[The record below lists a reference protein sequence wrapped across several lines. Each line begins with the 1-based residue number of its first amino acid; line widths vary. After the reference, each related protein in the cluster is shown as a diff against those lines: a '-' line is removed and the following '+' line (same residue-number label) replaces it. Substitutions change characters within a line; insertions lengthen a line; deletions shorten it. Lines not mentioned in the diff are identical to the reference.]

1 MPKQCE
7 VYLEKIQE
15 RGKIFLMWFDF
26 VFIVNLAVENMQ
38 TSSVLQQSL
47 NQMQRSFYSDPQ
59 SKINL
64 QIFTSGIKSV
74 LKGNRYDL
82 KSWEMHW
89 INQYFISFYIF

>member
-15 RGKIFLMWFDF
+15 RGKIFIIIVWFYF
-26 VFIVNLAVENMQ
+26 VFIFNLAVEDMQ

-59 SKINL
+59 CKINL
-64 QIFTSGIKSV
+64 QIFTSGIKSA

-82 KSWEMHW
+82 KSWEMH
-89 INQYFISFYIF
+89 